1 MDPLLRAAI
10 LGNSRAALLEAA
22 NQQQQFTLLREE
34 AMRLVWEGITT
45 LAEMVRVTSD
55 AEEY

>member
-1 MDPLLRAAI
+1 
-10 LGNSRAALLEAA
+10 
-22 NQQQQFTLLREE
+22 LREE

-55 AEEY
+55 AEED

>member
-22 NQQQQFTLLREE
+22 SQQQQFTLLREE

-55 AEEY
+55 AEED